1 MAEKMRKSREVM
13 EGMGKT
19 HSVVHVGDGEYT

>member
-1 MAEKMRKSREVM
+1 MAEKMRKTREVM

-19 HSVVHVGDGEYT
+19 HSVVDVGNGEYK